1 MKSIIQ
7 VSQINL
13 SIYSLLIRNPQNK
26 GKQKP
31 LVNYYIMDKSVQ
43 TLLIQDLFFYN
54 FFSRLLA
61 DYLKITVKSMNYKG
75 VVTEWE

>member
-1 MKSIIQ
+1 
-7 VSQINL
+7 
-13 SIYSLLIRNPQNK
+13 
-26 GKQKP
+26 
-31 LVNYYIMDKSVQ
+31 LVNYYIIDKSVQ